1 MAVPFAVRTGLM
13 VCSRWRHSACRARRR
28 AILSGLKRPVHARI
42 CRRLP
47 YLDARAVPARNVP
60 SPPRL
65 PSPAGRTGRVWD
77 YLRLCGA
84 KPELW
89 EEPRRRPLAQRM
101 ALASRR
107 RPWRGLFLRAAASA
121 PHQGAVATSS
131 MPTKLPWRLVR
142 VLATMG
148 AVLNAARR
156 GGSLRHGIKRWLPSN
171 CQLFNDNVAH
181 FRISQI
187 ALNQTTLVFLKT
199 ELKHRASDHSFV

>member
-1 MAVPFAVRTGLM
+1 VAVPFAVRTGLM

-121 PHQGAVATSS
+121 PHQPEGAVTTSS
-131 MPTKLPWRLVR
+131 MPTKFPWRSVR
-142 VLATMG
+142 VLDNGCRIKCSQAAHCSMASSVGWHPIAHCFTTM
-148 AVLNAARR
+148 
-156 GGSLRHGIKRWLPSN
+156 SL
-171 CQLFNDNVAH
+171 
-181 FRISQI
+181 ISES
-187 ALNQTTLVFLKT
+187 VKS
-199 ELKHRASDHSFV
+199 R